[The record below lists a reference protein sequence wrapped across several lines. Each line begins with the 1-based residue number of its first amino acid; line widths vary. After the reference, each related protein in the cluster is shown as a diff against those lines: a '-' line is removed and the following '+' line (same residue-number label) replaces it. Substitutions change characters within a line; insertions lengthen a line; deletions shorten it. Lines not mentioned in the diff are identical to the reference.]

1 MVPGYWYSSPGGK
14 IMKSLKYV
22 LVHTDSN
29 TGLLFCAAFI
39 GLNILDACLTGLALG
54 LGSYELNAVMHPILG
69 SNTLFK
75 WLIAS
80 AVVLTLVLV
89 KRGGWLKLLS
99 LGMCLVCAWN
109 LLAIW
114 SWS

>member
-1 MVPGYWYSSPGGK
+1 
-14 IMKSLKYV
+14 MKNIRSV
-22 LVHTDSN
+22 VAHTDAN

-39 GLNILDACLTGLALG
+39 VLNILDAYLTAMALQ
-54 LGSYELNAVMHPILG
+54 LGSYELNPFMHPVVG

-80 AVVLTLVLV
+80 AVVLVLVLI
-89 KRGGWLKLLS
+89 KRAGWLKLLS
-99 LGMCLVCAWN
+99 VGMCLVCFWN

-114 SWS
+114 TWS